1 MQAKTTEIP
10 LHKIPLKQLK
20 AEVVVV
26 VFVAI
31 AIAIAIIIIIIIIR
45 ADLIVCSGDLICK
58 CRRHVFPKLKMAYID
73 IKLNGDGKRLLHCIH
88 TLL

>member
-31 AIAIAIIIIIIIIR
+31 AITIIIIR